1 MKLWAILVGGG
12 FAFVGIM
19 LGYRCVDDIR
29 QDKASF
35 SWSTT
40 PGEIVSASYSRPTTK
55 WGYRVSVEY
64 QYEVG
69 GRRYRSHRV
78 TRTGGGYNSEEKA
91 REMLAK
97 YAAGKRVTVFFPPN
111 IPEAS
116 ILEPRITKSNYFGI
130 GLGAVAVVFGGFLGK
145 WIFTGQS
152 KKPKE
157 DFFDDF

>member
-1 MKLWAILVGGG
+1 MKSWAILVGGG
-12 FAFVGIM
+12 FALIGLM
-19 LGYRCVDDIR
+19 LAYRCVDDIR

-55 WGYRVSVEY
+55 WGYRVSLEY

-69 GRRYRSHRV
+69 GQRYRSHRI
-78 TRTGGGYNSEEKA
+78 TRTGGGYSSEETA

-97 YAAGKRVTVFFPPN
+97 YTAGKQVTVYFPPN
-111 IPEAS
+111 RPEAS
-116 ILEPRITKSNYFGI
+116 ILEPQVKKSNYFGI
-130 GLGAVAVVFGGFLGK
+130 ALGVVAVVLGGFLGK

-152 KKPKE
+152 KKPEE
-157 DFFDDF
+157 DFFADF